1 MSAGTTPADAKHH
14 RHHKRHVAR
23 HTTGLPHGSLVTV
36 PTAAGIRITVAA
48 SVAPRF
54 QGFISDIVAAG
65 YRPRHIGCYASGGHV
80 PNSRHYAGAACDFD
94 QSGWGRTASFMYH
107 VRAIAS
113 AHGLRD
119 GCSFRDCGHI
129 DDGLNL
135 HRWALRGAYGRG
147 RSRQVRSFLDQQENN
162 LKRVFDFPPGDRR
175 EPLHVETIWDQAG
188 DDLAGVLLAHESAAL
203 MQRQPSTHISSLP
216 IPHFVSTCGLR
227 SETCNTP
234 SR

>member
-1 MSAGTTPADAKHH
+1 MSEVRVESSYVGAVLRGIFGIVAVLIGMSAGTTPADAKHH

-23 HTTGLPHGSLVTV
+23 HTTTGLPHGSLVTV

-135 HRWALRGAYGRG
+135 HRWALRGAYA
-147 RSRQVRSFLDQQENN
+147 
-162 LKRVFDFPPGDRR
+162 RVHRR
-175 EPLHVETIWDQAG
+175 RFI
-188 DDLAGVLLAHESAAL
+188 
-203 MQRQPSTHISSLP
+203 
-216 IPHFVSTCGLR
+216 
-227 SETCNTP
+227 
-234 SR
+234 